1 MKKIFAAIVPIALG
15 SPAQALATEYQPG
28 ELYLI
33 PRNVPMCE
41 TNEGEDCTEDKT
53 RTYVIRLW
61 SANNGWCLTIRWS
74 SPNMALGPSRKRAR
88 LEKIR

>member
-1 MKKIFAAIVPIALG
+1 MKKIFAAIVTITLG

-41 TNEGEDCTEDKT
+41 TNEGEDCTEIKLAPMSPIMECKQRMVSDDSLGT
-53 RTYVIRLW
+53 R
-61 SANNGWCLTIRWS
+61 S
-74 SPNMALGPSRKRAR
+74 
-88 LEKIR
+88 

>member
-1 MKKIFAAIVPIALG
+1 MKKIFAAIVTIALG

-53 RTYVIRLW
+53 SHLCHPIMECKQRMV
-61 SANNGWCLTIRWS
+61 SDDS
-74 SPNMALGPSRKRAR
+74 LGTRS
-88 LEKIR
+88 